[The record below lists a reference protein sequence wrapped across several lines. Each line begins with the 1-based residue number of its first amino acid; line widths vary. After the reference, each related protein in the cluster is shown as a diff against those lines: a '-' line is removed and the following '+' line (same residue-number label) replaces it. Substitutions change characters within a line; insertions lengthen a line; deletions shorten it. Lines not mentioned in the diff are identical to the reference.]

1 MAALATHV
9 RHAVGKALRE
19 TGSAMER
26 AGMALGGDQ
35 SFWDHTS
42 RHTTTVSF
50 ADRQPCVAPDSCVAP
65 SATIYGA
72 ASVGAKATVG
82 AGAVVFGPSVIG
94 DGAVVGANS
103 VVHADVLGS
112 CADGAVVVSP
122 PGGRALG
129 GPAGGRPRCCGKT
142 TRLISQIGRR
152 RGGAIPSERGRV
164 AERDAVRVQ

>member
-35 SFWDHTS
+35 SFWDHAS

-50 ADRQPCVAPDSCVAP
+50 ADAQPCIAPDSCVAS

-103 VVHADVLGS
+103 VCTPTCS
-112 CADGAVVVSP
+112 AVAPTARSSSLRFRRAST
-122 PGGRALG
+122 GRG
-129 GPAGGRPRCCGKT
+129 
-142 TRLISQIGRR
+142 GRR
-152 RGGAIPSERGRV
+152 RRSSYV
-164 AERDAVRVQ
+164 

>member
-1 MAALATHV
+1 
-9 RHAVGKALRE
+9 
-19 TGSAMER
+19 
-26 AGMALGGDQ
+26 MALGVDQ

-50 ADRQPCVAPDSCVAP
+50 ADSQPCVAPDSCVAP

-103 VVHADVLGS
+103 VVHADGLGS

-122 PGGRALG
+122 I
-129 GPAGGRPRCCGKT
+129 PAGEHWAGRPAKK
-142 TRLISQIGRR
+142 
-152 RGGAIPSERGRV
+152 V
-164 AERDAVRVQ
+164 

>member
-50 ADRQPCVAPDSCVAP
+50 ADAQPCIAPDSCVAS

-72 ASVGAKATVG
+72 VSVGAKATVG

-122 PGGRALG
+122 I
-129 GPAGGRPRCCGKT
+129 PAGEHWAGRPAKK
-142 TRLISQIGRR
+142 
-152 RGGAIPSERGRV
+152 V
-164 AERDAVRVQ
+164 

>member
-50 ADRQPCVAPDSCVAP
+50 ADAQPCIAPDSCVAS

-82 AGAVVFGPSVIG
+82 AGAVVFGPSVVG
-94 DGAVVGANS
+94 DGAVIGANS

-112 CADGAVVVSP
+112 CADGAVVVAP
-122 PGGRALG
+122 I
-129 GPAGGRPRCCGKT
+129 PAGEHWAGRPAKK
-142 TRLISQIGRR
+142 
-152 RGGAIPSERGRV
+152 V
-164 AERDAVRVQ
+164 

>member
-35 SFWDHTS
+35 SFWDHAS

-50 ADRQPCVAPDSCVAP
+50 ADAQPCIASDSCVAP
-65 SATIYGA
+65 SATISGA
-72 ASVGAKATVG
+72 ASVGSKATVG
-82 AGAVVFGPSVIG
+82 AGAVVFGPSVVG

-122 PGGRALG
+122 I
-129 GPAGGRPRCCGKT
+129 PAGEHWAGRPAKK
-142 TRLISQIGRR
+142 
-152 RGGAIPSERGRV
+152 V
-164 AERDAVRVQ
+164 

>member
-1 MAALATHV
+1 MYAPRYAAARFESVYSPKRLLGTDAVEDAVPNRPPDLEQPPQGSPSSSKEMAALATHV

-50 ADRQPCVAPDSCVAP
+50 ADAQPCIAPDSFVAP

-72 ASVGAKATVG
+72 ASVGCLLYTS
-82 AGAVVFGPSVIG
+82 PS
-94 DGAVVGANS
+94 
-103 VVHADVLGS
+103 
-112 CADGAVVVSP
+112 P
-122 PGGRALG
+122 
-129 GPAGGRPRCCGKT
+129 
-142 TRLISQIGRR
+142 
-152 RGGAIPSERGRV
+152 
-164 AERDAVRVQ
+164 RDATLSRMPSSA

>member
-26 AGMALGGDQ
+26 AGMAVGGDQ

-50 ADRQPCVAPDSCVAP
+50 ADSQPCVAPDSCVAP

-72 ASVGAKATVG
+72 THESGATHG
-82 AGAVVFGPSVIG
+82 
-94 DGAVVGANS
+94 
-103 VVHADVLGS
+103 
-112 CADGAVVVSP
+112 
-122 PGGRALG
+122 
-129 GPAGGRPRCCGKT
+129 
-142 TRLISQIGRR
+142 
-152 RGGAIPSERGRV
+152 
-164 AERDAVRVQ
+164 

>member
-35 SFWDHTS
+35 SFWDHAS

-50 ADRQPCVAPDSCVAP
+50 ADSQPCVAPDSCVAP
-65 SATIYGA
+65 SATVYGA
-72 ASVGAKATVG
+72 ASIGSKATVG

-122 PGGRALG
+122 I
-129 GPAGGRPRCCGKT
+129 PAGEHWAGRPAKK
-142 TRLISQIGRR
+142 
-152 RGGAIPSERGRV
+152 V
-164 AERDAVRVQ
+164 